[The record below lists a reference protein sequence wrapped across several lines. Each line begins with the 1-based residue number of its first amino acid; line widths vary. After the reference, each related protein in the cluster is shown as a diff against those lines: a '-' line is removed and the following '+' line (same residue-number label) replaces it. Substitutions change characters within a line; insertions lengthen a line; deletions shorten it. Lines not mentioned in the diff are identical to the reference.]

1 MGLRTR
7 LALPVVLIVLA
18 GSPPAQEPLSDFY
31 AQRFYGEGFANEP
44 LRWLLLAAFTPGW
57 DIDPE
62 RYGGASALVAVD
74 LGVLVL
80 LAGLVL
86 LGRWLSAR
94 RRPGW
99 PGCLAVGVSATL
111 VANFAGLGLYTGL
124 VDEVRLAPAG
134 TLVTNALRGALIFGL
149 AAGSLLACTLAGWS
163 GESTG
168 ARPGARR
175 AEGGATMTTAPIHLP
190 VGSAPGDAT
199 RYLCAGAYLDE
210 RFADRVLEEVLAD
223 ETSAVAASPGVDPA
237 AVVRHCLTAQELRY
251 RRDLRLAGAFG
262 AVVLLA
268 PVWLVVVLLVLAL
281 PRQAAEGRPSP
292 TTRGRP
298 QPAAAVLAGAAVSA
312 GVAALIALGLGVAA
326 AALPVDGFP
335 AWLLGTYLAGVPA
348 VLVSVGAAAF
358 AYATV
363 LGHDLDVDELL
374 RTTLTRETFTAPA
387 GPVAGRPQWVGD
399 RLAAIEEAREG
410 NVTVY
415 SGYSPFVGY
424 AATDSQWS
432 LAVPLLPAENAAGLR
447 ARPAAPRPFT
457 PAELVGEIR
466 ERLHAVAARQPG
478 TGTPAEALG
487 SLTVEDRVFVSGTAL
502 GDDERFFGTAVSP
515 AARLP
520 AEAVEEIMLRPTGTR
535 RHFLAVHVP
544 LWGGDVVPSTF
555 LHFAVVGR
563 TLHLHTDNH
572 VLGPVR
578 SDFHVVDLL
587 GGALSPAAK
596 RGLLVNA
603 LRRTGAALV
612 SAPFR
617 ALRHARF
624 ETRHDRRMADELTA
638 MRENPV
644 YDFGARVGVRE
655 LAVSPDYHNYFQVVD
670 ARRITALVERHTLAA
685 VREFLDRH
693 GYDTTD
699 FRAQQQTI
707 LNQGLIQQGG
717 TSIVGNQAIG
727 TGARATQQVPR
738 QAGPAASGAAAVPD
752 E

>member
-1 MGLRTR
+1 MRTR
-7 LALPVVLIVLA
+7 LALPVLLLVLA

-31 AQRFYGEGFANEP
+31 AARFYGDESANKP
-44 LRWLLLAAFTPGW
+44 LRWLLEAAFTPGW

-62 RYGGASALVAVD
+62 RYGGTSALVAID
-74 LGVLVL
+74 LGALVL
-80 LAGLVL
+80 FAGLVL

-99 PGCLAVGVSATL
+99 RGCLAVGVLATL

-124 VDEVRLAPAG
+124 VDGVQLAPAG
-134 TLVTNALRGALIFGL
+134 TLVTNAVRGALVFGL
-149 AAGSLLACTLAGWS
+149 AAGSLLACTLAGWP
-163 GESTG
+163 GGTTG

-175 AEGGATMTTAPIHLP
+175 AEGGATVTTAPTHLP
-190 VGSAPGDAT
+190 VGSAPGDVT

-210 RFADRVLEEVLAD
+210 HFADRVLEEVLAD
-223 ETSAVAASPGVDPA
+223 ETSAVAAAPGADPA
-237 AVVRHCLTAQELRY
+237 AVVRHCLTAQDLRH
-251 RRDLRLAGAFG
+251 RRDLRLAGAVG
-262 AVVLLA
+262 AVVLIA
-268 PVWLVVVLLVLAL
+268 PLWLLVVLLVLAL
-281 PRQAAEGRPSP
+281 PRQATEGRRSP

-298 QPAAAVLAGAAVSA
+298 QPPPAVLVGAAVTA
-312 GVAALIALGLGVAA
+312 GMAALIALGLGIAA

-335 AWLLGTYLAGVPA
+335 GWLLGTYLAGVPA
-348 VLVSVGAAAF
+348 VLVSVAAAAF

-363 LGHDLDVDELL
+363 LRHDLAVDRLL
-374 RTTLTRETFTAPA
+374 RTTLTRETYTPPA
-387 GPVAGRPQWVGD
+387 GPVGDRPDWVGG

-432 LAVPLLPAENAAGLR
+432 LAVPLLPAENTAGLR
-447 ARPAAPRPFT
+447 ARPAGPEPFT
-457 PAELVGEIR
+457 LPELVGEIR
-466 ERLHAVAARQPG
+466 DRLRALAARGPG
-478 TGTPAEALG
+478 TGTPAPDLG
-487 SLTVEDRVFVSGTAL
+487 SLTVEDRVFVSGTTL
-502 GDDERFFGTAVSP
+502 GDDERFLGTTVSP
-515 AARLP
+515 AVRLP

-555 LHFAVVGR
+555 LHLAVVGR
-563 TLHLHTDNH
+563 TLHLHTDHH
-572 VLGPVR
+572 VLGPVPAAY
-578 SDFHVVDLL
+578 HVVDLL
-587 GGALSPAAK
+587 GGDLTPAAH

-603 LRRTGAALV
+603 LRHTGPTLL

-624 ETRHDRRMADELTA
+624 DARHDRRTADELTA

-644 YDFGARVGVRE
+644 YDFGARVGLRE

-685 VREFLDRH
+685 VRAFLDRR

-717 TSIVGNQAIG
+717 TSIIGNQAIG
-727 TGARATQQVPR
+727 TGARATTNLPR
-738 QAGPAASGAAAVPD
+738 GTGPAAPGGAAVPD